1 MLPDI
6 ILGVLMTGRLDIE
19 VRKNSIPDDVP
30 ILARIRAAFTKP
42 APLDER
48 LYKEGEMVREEPVRW
63 MNR

>member
-6 ILGVLMTGRLDIE
+6 IPGVLMTEHVDTE

-30 ILARIRAAFTKP
+30 ILAQIGAAKAFTKP

-48 LYKEGEMVREEPVRW
+48 LYKE
-63 MNR
+63 